1 MNTKQK
7 TDKGDVV
14 QRLSDIEVQEVSMVD
29 KGANRKKWAFV
40 KSAGS
45 VAETQAL
52 VDRFHAAKQGDEEAL
67 IGILKELLSQLSP
80 EVLAKLGLQLLPPA
94 GETPEGEPAA
104 ESETPEGE
112 EMEMQ
117 AAAQK
122 AADDLADKVRVLEE
136 QLQKAQD
143 ELASAKVSL
152 SKVGEPQSGREPR
165 GGAATEVAK
174 SEGDVRTLGC
184 KPLNK

>member
-52 VDRFHAAKQGDEEAL
+52 VDRYQAAKQGDEEAL
-67 IGILKELLSQLSP
+67 IGILKELLQQLSP
-80 EVLAKLGLQLLPPA
+80 EVLAKLGLQLLETAAPA
-94 GETPEGEPAA
+94 EGEGASEDGAAAAPEG
-104 ESETPEGE
+104 

-122 AADDLADKVRVLEE
+122 AAEEMAEKVRVLEE
-136 QLQKAQD
+136 RLQKAQD
-143 ELASAKVSL
+143 ELAQAKVAL
-152 SKVGEPQSGREPR
+152 GKVGEPQSGREPR
-165 GGAATEVAK
+165 GGSAEVVKAD
-174 SEGDVRTLGC
+174 GDVRTLGMR
-184 KPLNK
+184 PLNK